1 MEQVCHL
8 LQLEMIQIH
17 VLGLSESKF
26 SYFHPDSG
34 IRSNG
39 FKMTFKRDHQKCW
52 GEVLVY
58 VKDGVCC
65 KRRTDLKKAIPECI

>member
-8 LQLEMIQIH
+8 LQSEMIQIH

-34 IRSNG
+34 ISSNAL
-39 FKMTFKRDHQKCW
+39 R
-52 GEVLVY
+52 
-58 VKDGVCC
+58 
-65 KRRTDLKKAIPECI
+65 